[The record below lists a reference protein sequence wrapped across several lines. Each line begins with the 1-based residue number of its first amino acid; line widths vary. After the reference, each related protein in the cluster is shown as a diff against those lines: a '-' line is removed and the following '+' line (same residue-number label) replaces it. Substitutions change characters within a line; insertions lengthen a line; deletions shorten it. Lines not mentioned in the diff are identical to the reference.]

1 VEDLLAASAADPSGW
16 EWNLI
21 QTLVGALLTVVGVY
35 LSTVVRSLRKEA
47 ELLREEL
54 KALATSNQ
62 NLRERVAVIEA
73 TQKRHTGRM
82 AAARGAGH
90 GTANAGHG

>member
-1 VEDLLAASAADPSGW
+1 VDALLGATPDPQGL
-16 EWNLI
+16 EWNII

-54 KALATSNQ
+54 KSLAASNA
-62 NLRERVAVIEA
+62 NLRERVVALETV
-73 TQKRHTGRM
+73 TNGRRPTGRM
-82 AAARGAGH
+82 GVAQKGG
-90 GTANAGHG
+90 